1 MEDSQGSFEQAA
13 EYGPLRPADDGYKH
27 EYDHGSR
34 DGSSNTG
41 GNGYD
46 HFPDIKQEN
55 ESSNHANQD
64 SNEVYNHNSNDGH
77 DEGRIKDEI
86 SPKDRDHHREKDR
99 KRHRSRSRSKDRSR
113 KRRSRSRDKKRSR
126 SRDRDRNKRRSRSK
140 DRKDRKDR
148 DESERSHRQQRVGS
162 DSPTP
167 AAPSGP
173 LIPNFNKRPSRRKKV
188 SIYWDIPPV
197 GFEHVSP
204 YQYKQMQAAGQIPA
218 TLFAPPTGTAAAAV
232 AASAA
237 AAVAVPLVGSTITRQ
252 ARRLYVGNIP
262 FGCPEEEMM
271 DFFNSQMHACG
282 FAQAPGNPILACQIN
297 LDKNFSFLEVS
308 HRFCHRLRH
317 DFVGGVHNISL

>member
-1 MEDSQGSFEQAA
+1 MEDSYEQSA
-13 EYGPLRPADDGYKH
+13 EYGPLRPADDGFRRDY
-27 EYDHGSR
+27 E
-34 DGSSNTG
+34 DGSGDGSENTG
-41 GNGYD
+41 GNGYE
-46 HFPDIKQEN
+46 HFPPVKQEFGVSIETSQGLN
-55 ESSNHANQD
+55 DLNNHH
-64 SNEVYNHNSNDGH
+64 SNEGLQDIVMKEEKPEKDH
-77 DEGRIKDEI
+77 DR
-86 SPKDRDHHREKDR
+86 RDKDR
-99 KRHRSRSRSKDRSR
+99 KRHRSRSRSKSKDKGSR
-113 KRRSRSRDKKRSR
+113 KRRSRSRDKDKKRSR
-126 SRDRDRNKRRSRSK
+126 SRDKDREKRRSRSR
-140 DRKDRKDR
+140 DRKDRKER
-148 DESERSHRQQRVGS
+148 DETERGHRQQRVGS
-162 DSPTP
+162 NSPTP

-173 LIPNFNKRPSRRKKV
+173 LIPNFSKRPTRRKKV
-188 SIYWDIPPV
+188 SIYWDIPPA

-297 LDKNFSFLEVS
+297 LDKNFSFLEVCS
-308 HRFCHRLRH
+308 FTIYR
-317 DFVGGVHNISL
+317 GEK